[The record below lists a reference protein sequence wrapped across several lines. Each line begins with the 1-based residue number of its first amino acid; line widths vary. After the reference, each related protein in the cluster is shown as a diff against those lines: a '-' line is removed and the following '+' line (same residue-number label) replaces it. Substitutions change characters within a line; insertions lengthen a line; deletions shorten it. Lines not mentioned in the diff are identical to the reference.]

1 MSYVERVLQ
10 PGEQVRHISSIHWI
24 LYWPGVAVALLAVAA
39 YWFGETRWLP
49 RAWQYTAYALALVAV
64 VLLVKEWLQWW
75 ITEIA
80 VTNRRVIYK
89 RGLIRLQ
96 TNEMNMDKVESV
108 QVNQSILGRMFDFG
122 TVRILG
128 TGEGFEAL
136 QTIAGPIK
144 LRNSTSPAREV
155 YKRLLTSANE
165 IPSIA
170 DGLLRHRQQRRR
182 HGEIGCL
189 AADHSIFRPPF
200 LPINTLPRNVRI
212 LHRPRIVRPWRSPN
226 DAEHPSRACID
237 GRVSLIA
244 SGLTRRYHRL
254 QSQMSHFH

>member
-64 VLLVKEWLQWW
+64 VLLVKEWCQWW

-144 LRNSTSPAREV
+144 LRNSITGA
-155 YKRLLTSANE
+155 
-165 IPSIA
+165 
-170 DGLLRHRQQRRR
+170 
-182 HGEIGCL
+182 
-189 AADHSIFRPPF
+189 
-200 LPINTLPRNVRI
+200 
-212 LHRPRIVRPWRSPN
+212 
-226 DAEHPSRACID
+226 
-237 GRVSLIA
+237 
-244 SGLTRRYHRL
+244 
-254 QSQMSHFH
+254 